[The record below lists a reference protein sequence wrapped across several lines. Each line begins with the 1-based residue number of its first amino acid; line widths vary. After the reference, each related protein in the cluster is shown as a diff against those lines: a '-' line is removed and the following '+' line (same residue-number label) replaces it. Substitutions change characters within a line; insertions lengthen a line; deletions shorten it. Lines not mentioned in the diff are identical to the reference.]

1 MSSKFLCPDCLTVYD
16 GELLNHDF
24 SSGYDI
30 PCPRSDCEGNAFE
43 IDELMIPTIQTLISK
58 GYTTD
63 FCCSGHYEKFLS
75 YGYICFSEYIE
86 DLPSLP
92 KGFYKEI
99 GNNGQ
104 LIIRSNRILNR
115 KPKSPNDFYDICDEA
130 KELYKWALSLP
141 MYEY

>member
-86 DLPSLP
+86 NL
-92 KGFYKEI
+92 KVQMIFMIYVMKQK
-99 GNNGQ
+99 NYTNGHY
-104 LIIRSNRILNR
+104 LCRCMNIKI
-115 KPKSPNDFYDICDEA
+115 
-130 KELYKWALSLP
+130 
-141 MYEY
+141 